1 MKLCFMCSFLYIY
14 PTKTKTMTTFTRQEK
29 IKILFSFPVII
40 AALGYFVDIYDLLL
54 FGIVRIPSLNDL
66 GLDADKVGTMIIN
79 FQMVGM
85 IVGGILW
92 GILGDKKGRL
102 SVLFG
107 SILVYSLANI
117 ACGLLPELAFGDK
130 AMLYAWLRFIAGV
143 GLAGELGAGITLV
156 SETLP
161 KELRAIGT
169 SIVAGFGVLGAVV
182 AEFTVEL
189 AGSWSMA
196 YLIGG
201 GLGLILLVLRISV
214 AESGM
219 FKTVKE
225 NASIKRG
232 DFLSFFTNK
241 VLFVKYM
248 KCIFIGVPIWYCIG
262 ILVFM
267 ANQFAPEM
275 GIAKIDPAKAI
286 LWTYAFTAIGDFAS
300 GFVSHGLRSRK
311 KTILYMMLATALGVA
326 LLLFGGTKSAT
337 TYYFFCAWM
346 GLTTGFWAM
355 FVTLAAEQ
363 FGTNLRSTA
372 TTSIPNMVR
381 GSVPLLLI
389 GFDYLKVTTGVITAA
404 AVVGGVVFAIGI
416 YSVLTISETHYKHM
430 DFVE

>member
-1 MKLCFMCSFLYIY
+1 
-14 PTKTKTMTTFTRQEK
+14 MTTFTRQEK

-156 SETLP
+156 AETLP

-201 GLGLILLVLRISV
+201 GLGLLLLALRISV

-232 DFLSFFTNK
+232 DFLSFFTNR

-262 ILVFM
+262 VLVFM

-389 GFDYLKVTTGVITAA
+389 GFDHLKVTTGVITAA

-416 YSVLTISETHYKHM
+416 YSVLTISETHHKPM